1 MRRRE
6 KPPNPTYGVDLLGC
20 DLRTWTRNV
29 AYRVP
34 LQVPNRGTGTTV
46 LTYHLGFGI
55 KPTHRGIWLPV
66 LATHTSQNLVY
77 NTESA
82 SLGPPVID
90 QLNGCMSAPFQTCR
104 NTVVVVRVTSLLNK
118 SAHTSRLDDCAN
130 NNNQ

>member
-1 MRRRE
+1 M
-6 KPPNPTYGVDLLGC
+6 
-20 DLRTWTRNV
+20 
-29 AYRVP
+29 
-34 LQVPNRGTGTTV
+34 PNRGTGTTV

-55 KPTHRGIWLPV
+55 KLTHRGIWLPV

-90 QLNGCMSAPFQTCR
+90 QLNGCMSAPFQTYR

-118 SAHTSRLDDCAN
+118 
-130 NNNQ
+130 